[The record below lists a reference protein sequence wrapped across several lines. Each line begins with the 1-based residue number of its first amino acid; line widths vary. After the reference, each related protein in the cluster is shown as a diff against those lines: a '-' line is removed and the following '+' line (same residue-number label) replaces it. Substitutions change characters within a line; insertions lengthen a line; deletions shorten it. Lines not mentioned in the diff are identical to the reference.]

1 MTRRTRGNSAKWM
14 RIAVALP
21 AALLA
26 LLAVGCGDR
35 SGNASN
41 ANAGATSNANTTNS
55 ANSSMRDGHG
65 GMEGNRRE

>member
-1 MTRRTRGNSAKWM
+1 MAQRTQGNNAKWK

-35 SGNASN
+35 SGNANS
-41 ANAGATSNANTTNS
+41 ANAGATSNANNTNN
-55 ANSSMRDGHG
+55 ANGSMRDGHG
-65 GMEGNRRE
+65 GTEGNRRE